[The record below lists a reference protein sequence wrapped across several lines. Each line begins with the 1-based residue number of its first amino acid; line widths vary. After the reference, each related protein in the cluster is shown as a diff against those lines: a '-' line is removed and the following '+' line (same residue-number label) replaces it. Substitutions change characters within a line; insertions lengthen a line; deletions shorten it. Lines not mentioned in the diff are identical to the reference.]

1 LKTQLRTVVL
11 FGDSNTW
18 GYIPGTEK
26 QRYPRDVRWAGRLAT
41 ALDGEW
47 EVISEGLNGRT
58 ATVERP
64 DREGCNGLPYLVPCL
79 RSHQPVD
86 LVVIFLGTN
95 DINYMDDG
103 TVAQCVERLHKVARN
118 SEAGPNSDAPAV
130 LVVCPPP
137 FAGRAL
143 GAWFADEVT
152 CELLDLDGVT
162 PYAIVG
168 DDLEHLDEHGH
179 AAVARAVEER
189 VRRMFP

>member
-1 LKTQLRTVVL
+1 VKTVVL

-26 QRYPRDVRWAGRLAT
+26 QRYPRDVRWAGRLAA
-41 ALDGEW
+41 ALDGAW

-58 ATVERP
+58 ATVDRP
-64 DREGCNGLPYLVPCL
+64 DREGANGLPYLVPCL

-86 LVVIFLGTN
+86 LVVIYLGTN
-95 DINYMDDG
+95 DINYMDDD
-103 TVAQCVERLHKVARN
+103 TVAQSVERLHKVARN
-118 SEAGPNSDAPAV
+118 SEAGPQSGAPRV

-137 FAGRAL
+137 FAGREL
-143 GAWFADEVT
+143 GPSFAEEVT
-152 CELLDLDGVT
+152 CDVLDLDGVT
-162 PYAIVG
+162 SYATVG
-168 DDLEHLDEHGH
+168 DDIEHLDEEGH